1 MPFAANSWEIKPQT
15 LATLDRNISNT
26 CMINQ
31 SWWNCQAMLYRKWRK
46 IDRLLQLW
54 LHQTCHD
61 FHEGFLCHSVF
72 FCHSAPWRSGTLTL
86 WHINIGEMVFHLRFH
101 KELYLAVDGS
111 DGNKAVQIRWHT
123 ALKLVC
129 VHLKVSMTKYFNK
142 FAGTHEHLRSRVA
155 RSFRSAELKAAWVRR
170 NGRGRGEPRQ
180 HNSLCWNHPKNCDS
194 LQHFLE
200 VFFLFLYGEGAW
212 FHALF
217 GKSR

>member
-1 MPFAANSWEIKPQT
+1 MKLPGHAISRVKKNRPPPAVVTTSDMSWLSWRVSLSFSLFLPFCA
-15 LATLDRNISNT
+15 
-26 CMINQ
+26 
-31 SWWNCQAMLYRKWRK
+31 
-46 IDRLLQLW
+46 
-54 LHQTCHD
+54 
-61 FHEGFLCHSVF
+61 
-72 FCHSAPWRSGTLTL
+72 WRSGTLTL